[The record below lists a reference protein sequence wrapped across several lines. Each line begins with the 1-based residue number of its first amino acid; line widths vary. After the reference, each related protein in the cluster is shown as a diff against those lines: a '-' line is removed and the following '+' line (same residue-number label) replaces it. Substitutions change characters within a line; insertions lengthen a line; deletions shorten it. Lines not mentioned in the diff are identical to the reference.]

1 MENKMTTS
9 SGGDALRQFLEGQ
22 PQAGGFSAGGTDI
35 LKKAPEFNINLSAL
49 EIPGQE
55 QTELAVLEQSG
66 QKEDSPLEDIP
77 VQTFLSNIDV
87 SLKDVIDRVFRDS
100 TRPIVIIRDDRV
112 EYANKTFLQVLGLN
126 GESDVLSERFLKF
139 VFKEDWNLLA
149 ENIGEMLTNGKNLAI
164 RLRTLENKIIK
175 VSFSAVYVQDNQ
187 HFSFIL
193 IGEQLQQRKMS
204 AVSGLYDSVTG
215 LPNFYL
221 LEDRIQVAVNNENY
235 KDVRQKRNMIALL
248 GVAID
253 NYAAL
258 KTIGM
263 HELVLKKLAE
273 KLALSLKKTYT
284 VASGLKYQ
292 FWILIPEVQSSAD
305 LNVEI
310 QRIKAV
316 FDEPVADNFTEHQ
329 VVVSIGVSIFPDPS
343 TSAKKLIEQAIMAVR
358 KAQKEGGN
366 KIILFGA

>member
-1 MENKMTTS
+1 MEDKKTVGVGEDS
-9 SGGDALRQFLEGQ
+9 LRQFLEGE
-22 PQAGGFSAGGTDI
+22 PQTGNFSAVGTDI
-35 LKKAPEFNINLSAL
+35 LRKAPEFNVNLSAL
-49 EIPGQE
+49 EILGKE
-55 QTELAVLEQSG
+55 QTELAVLEQSV

-77 VQTFLSNIDV
+77 VQTFLANIDV

-100 TRPIVIIRDDRV
+100 TRPIIIIRDDKV
-112 EYANKTFLQVLGLN
+112 EYANKTFLQLLGLN
-126 GESDVLSERFLKF
+126 GESDVLNERFLKF

-149 ENIGEMLTNGKNLAI
+149 ENIGEMLTNGKILTI
-164 RLRTLENKIIK
+164 RLRNFENKILK

-193 IGEQLQQRKMS
+193 VGEQLLQKKVS
-204 AVSGLYDSVTG
+204 AVSGLYDGLTG

-235 KDVRQKRNMIALL
+235 KDVRQKRSMIALL
-248 GVAID
+248 GIAID

-292 FWILIPEVQSSAD
+292 FWVLIPEVQSSAD

-310 QRIKAV
+310 QRVKAI

-329 VVVSIGVSIFPDPS
+329 IVASIGVSVFPDPA

-366 KIILFGA
+366 KVILFGA

>member
-1 MENKMTTS
+1 MTAD
-9 SGGDALRQFLEGQ
+9 GRGEGLRRFLEGR
-22 PQAGGFSAGGTDI
+22 PQAGEGYVIGTGI
-35 LKKAPEFNINLSAL
+35 LKKAPEFNIDLSAL
-49 EIPGQE
+49 EIPEQE
-55 QTELAVLEQSG
+55 QTKLTVLEQSVR
-66 QKEDSPLEDIP
+66 KEDSPLEDIP

-87 SLKDVIDRVFRDS
+87 SLKDIIDKVFRDS

-112 EYANKTFLQVLGLN
+112 EYANKTFLQLLGLN
-126 GESDVLSERFLKF
+126 GESDVLNERFLKF

-149 ENIGEMLTNGKNLAI
+149 ENIGEMLTNGKNLSI
-164 RLRTLENKIIK
+164 RLRTSENKITK
-175 VSFSAVYVQDNQ
+175 VGFSAVYVQDNQ

-193 IGEQLQQRKMS
+193 VGEQLLQKKVS
-204 AVSGLYDSVTG
+204 AVSGFYDSVTG

-248 GVAID
+248 GIAID

-292 FWILIPEVQSSAD
+292 FWVLIPEVQSSAD
-305 LNVEI
+305 MNVEI
-310 QRIKAV
+310 QKIKAI

-329 VVVSIGVSIFPDPS
+329 VVASIGVSVFPDPA

-358 KAQKEGGN
+358 KAQKDGGN
-366 KIILFGA
+366 RVILFGV